1 MSYVDRSL
9 ASDEQVLFRTRLSRI
24 MFFWPVVLVLTGA
37 GLLATALTLT
47 PTPLLHGLAAA
58 ALGIALIFAL
68 ARYVSFRSSEFAVTD
83 QRVIIKLGVFR
94 RRLLEQQ
101 RSKVEAIAV
110 NQSIPGRLFGFGD
123 IVVTGTGGTKEP
135 FERIG
140 APMEFAR
147 AVQTA
152 RPAAAR

>member
-9 ASDEQVLFRTRLSRI
+9 ASGEEVLYRTRLSRVT
-24 MFFWPVVLVLTGA
+24 FFWPVVLVLIGA
-37 GLLATALTLT
+37 GLLATAFALT
-47 PTPLLHGLAAA
+47 PSPVLHGLAGA

-68 ARYVSFRSSEFAVTD
+68 ARYVSFRSSEFAVTN

-94 RRLLEQQ
+94 RRLLELQ

-110 NQSIPGRLFGFGD
+110 NQSILGRLFGFGD

-140 APMEFAR
+140 SPMEFAR

-152 RPAAAR
+152 QPAAR